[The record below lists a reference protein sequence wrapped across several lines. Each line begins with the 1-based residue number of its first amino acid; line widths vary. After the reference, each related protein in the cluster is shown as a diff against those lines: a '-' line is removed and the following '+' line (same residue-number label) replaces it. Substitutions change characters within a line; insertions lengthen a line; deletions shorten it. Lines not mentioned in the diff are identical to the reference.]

1 MPPLGLSIVERSQ
14 SDVILDGLLSLLEL
28 GQVHIV
34 ARKLHLVFLSHYIP
48 SLVVIEFGRHLRPD
62 RLKLDY

>member
-1 MPPLGLSIVERSQ
+1 MERTQ

-28 GQVHIV
+28 SQVYIV
-34 ARKLHLVFLSHYIP
+34 ARELHLVFLSHYIP